1 MSDASAPVE
10 RHIRVLRAARIYEI
24 GTPGPQIR
32 ELWIACHGYGQLAA
46 PFAKALL
53 PLNDGSRLIV
63 APEALSRFYLD
74 DPLKQHGP
82 TSPIGASWMTREDRE
97 HEIIDYV
104 EYLDLVAA
112 TARGELGNRDVRVV
126 ALGFSQGVATACRWV
141 ALGQTAIHKLIIW
154 GGTVPSD
161 LPKDKGDG
169 LFRGAELVIVA
180 GRKDAVVP
188 VELLEKEHRSL
199 EQRGLHS
206 TLRLFDGGHSL
217 HSATLRR
224 VATVGQ

>member
-1 MSDASAPVE
+1 MSDASLPVE
-10 RHIRVLRAARIYEI
+10 RHIRVPRTARIYEI
-24 GTPGPQIR
+24 GTPGPRTR
-32 ELWIACHGYGQLAA
+32 ELWVACHGYGQLAA
-46 PFAKALL
+46 PFAKALE

-97 HEIIDYV
+97 HEIMDYV

-112 TARGELGNRDVRVV
+112 TALGALGNGDIPVI
-126 ALGFSQGVATACRWV
+126 AFGFSQGVATACRWT
-141 ALGQTAIHKLIIW
+141 ALGQTAIRRLIIW
-154 GGTVPSD
+154 AGTVPSD
-161 LPKDKGDG
+161 LPKDKGDR

-180 GRKDAVVP
+180 GRKDRVVP
-188 VELLEKEHRSL
+188 MELLEKEHQSL
-199 EQRGLHS
+199 ALRGLQS
-206 TLRLFDGGHSL
+206 TLRLYDGGHSL

-224 VATVGQ
+224 LTTNDQ